1 MADRRA
7 MLRLSSLGCAAIFLC
22 GTGTSA
28 FAQELTST
36 RDRMTHAQPERGEA
50 ARMDPLFRRVLACV
64 DSREP
69 GRTRTLIETIPGT
82 RLEARVLGGFESRL
96 DQCYVGTGRGIG
108 FTWNLMRGG
117 FAEIYYHREFPLGL
131 ASEAADAAWAEA
143 WIRPRVAE
151 GAVSQEELLH
161 ATARC
166 VVVRQPAIVTRLLAG
181 APFSAAE
188 VSAMRQLRGDISACL
203 DSGIQLTASPQSL
216 RGLLAEGAL
225 RYGESRG
232 AAPNDAAALPVANRH

>member
-1 MADRRA
+1 

-22 GTGTSA
+22 GSSTSA
-28 FAQELTST
+28 LAQELTST
-36 RDRMTHAQPERGEA
+36 RDRMTHAEPERGEA

-82 RLEARVLGGFESRL
+82 RTEARVLGGFESRL

-131 ASEAADAAWAEA
+131 ASGAADAAWAEA
-143 WIRPRVAE
+143 WIRPRVVE

-166 VVVRQPAIVTRLLAG
+166 VVVRQPAIVTQLLAG

-188 VSAMRQLRGDISACL
+188 VGAMRRLRGDISSCRLAA
-203 DSGIQLTASPQSL
+203 IASRAAR
-216 RGLLAEGAL
+216 RGRAAL
-225 RYGESRG
+225 RRG
-232 AAPNDAAALPVANRH
+232 ARRRPERCRRGSGREPTLRNRPAGPCR